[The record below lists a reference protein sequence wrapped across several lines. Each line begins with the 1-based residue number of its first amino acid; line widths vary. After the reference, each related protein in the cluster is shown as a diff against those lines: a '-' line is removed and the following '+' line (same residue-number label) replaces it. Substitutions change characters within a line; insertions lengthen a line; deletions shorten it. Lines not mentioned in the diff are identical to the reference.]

1 MSETNKNQEEEIKFE
16 GIRLTD
22 VSAKEYVEP
31 SNNFDLKLDEA
42 KKEREYE
49 DIVRAAL
56 QKQRAQ
62 GIRIGML
69 ASAKAIMEYVN
80 DTSKPLMKRIELIKK
95 FCNVMMKDEQTF
107 LNKDLYDVKKDDSK
121 ETNE

>member
-1 MSETNKNQEEEIKFE
+1 M
-16 GIRLTD
+16 
-22 VSAKEYVEP
+22 SAKEYVEP

-107 LNKDLYDVKKDDSK
+107 LNKDLYDVKKDDSE

>member
-1 MSETNKNQEEEIKFE
+1 MPETNKNQEEEIKFE

-107 LNKDLYDVKKDDSK
+107 YKKAAAQI
-121 ETNE
+121 NMNFLFQ